1 VYKLE
6 IEQIM
11 GTDIKI
17 INELMIELLEVKGK
31 YLDMQEK
38 VNGIGGLK
46 KEIEEKENFKEVLI
60 ENIKEK
66 MEKKRR

>member
-1 VYKLE
+1 
-6 IEQIM
+6 
-11 GTDIKI
+11 
-17 INELMIELLEVKGK
+17 
-31 YLDMQEK
+31 MQEK
-38 VNGIGGLK
+38 VNGISGLK